1 MIYITSTIRNN
12 AIRFFDHVFKVF
24 KKMTLLRENVK
35 QNPNYM
41 KGQKVMFALFVTRW
55 VENSDGF
62 LVFLTTFPLKIQTLG
77 IIDHQ
82 LQLEIYPEWR
92 DWDLESKLIVM
103 ALLGYN
109 HCFYFSNCKIDVYQE

>member
-24 KKMTLLRENVK
+24 KNMTLLRENVK

-62 LVFLTTFPLKIQTLG
+62 LVFLTTFP
-77 IIDHQ
+77 
-82 LQLEIYPEWR
+82 
-92 DWDLESKLIVM
+92 
-103 ALLGYN
+103 
-109 HCFYFSNCKIDVYQE
+109 